1 MTEGEPP
8 VRRDSLLAQFIGTSG
23 GEAANRLA
31 QLGSVALAGW
41 TLGVTGLGIIGIA
54 WSLTTIAQALT
65 IGGPELIGIR
75 TLVRAAANRDGS
87 EAPPARPRAR
97 SQGRGCARPA
107 SEGATDVST
116 SKAIMIPA
124 SPDPGTSPVSGRD
137 GGPASSWTRSQGR
150 GCARP
155 ASEGS
160 LDESPSRL
168 EGIIAEVTRLKLY
181 LAMAAA
187 PVLILAGLIL
197 GHGNPAIVTQVA
209 VQTCAMV
216 IVTLGYAW
224 ALRGLWRAVEQ
235 GVIRTVQAGGMLVL
249 LWGLLAVWPSPLA
262 VPVAEA
268 VSAALALAVARH
280 RLGRLAQGTVPI
292 HSSIRPLLGPS
303 LRVGLATLLSISV
316 WQTPVLIAALW
327 VSVEQVSYLTGTMRL
342 LLGLCGLLQM
352 ALQAIYPAL
361 ADRYAIDPPRA
372 RVATLSLVL
381 LAVAVAV
388 MGTAILMACADW
400 LAPLLLG
407 PDFVAVGPL
416 LRWLLPLLIPVAI
429 VSPMLYGLIAMG
441 HTKDIV
447 YLQGGALVAVVPCC
461 VLAFWALPSAW
472 SALVLH
478 PVIWGQAIVISV
490 VAWRRG
496 VIPAGFAVCFQGTA
510 PAAAARLPVSAK
522 VTR

>member
-1 MTEGEPP
+1 MTEEDIPA
-8 VRRDSLLAQFIGTSG
+8 RRDSLLAQFIGTSG

-65 IGGPELIGIR
+65 IGGTELIGIR
-75 TLVRAAANRDGS
+75 TLVRAAANMDGP
-87 EAPPARPRAR
+87 EATP
-97 SQGRGCARPA
+97 
-107 SEGATDVST
+107 
-116 SKAIMIPA
+116 
-124 SPDPGTSPVSGRD
+124 
-137 GGPASSWTRSQGR
+137 TRV
-150 GCARP
+150 
-155 ASEGS
+155 
-160 LDESPSRL
+160 
-168 EGIIAEVTRLKLY
+168 IAEVTQLKLY
-181 LAMAAA
+181 LAMAAVPA
-187 PVLILAGLIL
+187 LLLAGLIL
-197 GHGNPAIVTQVA
+197 GQGHTAIVTQVA

-280 RLGRLAQGTVPI
+280 RLGRLVRGAIPTRSGVR
-292 HSSIRPLLGPS
+292 SLLAPS
-303 LRVGLATLLSISV
+303 LKVGLATLLSISV
-316 WQTPVLIAALW
+316 WQTPILIAALW
-327 VSVEQVSYLTGTMRL
+327 ASVEQVSYLTGAMRL

-361 ADRYAIDPPRA
+361 ANRYAVDPPRA
-372 RVATLSLVL
+372 RAATLSLVL
-381 LAVAVAV
+381 SAGAMAV

-400 LAPLLLG
+400 LVPLLLG
-407 PDFVAVGPL
+407 PDFVEAGPL

-429 VSPMLYGLIAMG
+429 MSPMLYALIAMG
-441 HTKDIV
+441 HTDDIV
-447 YLQGGALVAVVPCC
+447 YLQSGVLVAVIPCC
-461 VLAFWALPSAW
+461 ALAFWVLPSAW
-472 SALVLH
+472 SALALH
-478 PVIWGQAIVISV
+478 PMIWGQAVVISV

-496 VIPAGFAVCFQGTA
+496 VVGWRA
-510 PAAAARLPVSAK
+510 
-522 VTR
+522 

>member
-1 MTEGEPP
+1 
-8 VRRDSLLAQFIGTSG
+8 
-23 GEAANRLA
+23 
-31 QLGSVALAGW
+31 
-41 TLGVTGLGIIGIA
+41 
-54 WSLTTIAQALT
+54 
-65 IGGPELIGIR
+65 
-75 TLVRAAANRDGS
+75 
-87 EAPPARPRAR
+87 
-97 SQGRGCARPA
+97 
-107 SEGATDVST
+107 
-116 SKAIMIPA
+116 
-124 SPDPGTSPVSGRD
+124 
-137 GGPASSWTRSQGR
+137 
-150 GCARP
+150 
-155 ASEGS
+155 
-160 LDESPSRL
+160 
-168 EGIIAEVTRLKLY
+168 
-181 LAMAAA
+181 MAAA